1 VALVALT
8 DDFIMYDNNVKY
20 EMSSGGSVMTIW
32 VLGAMLALGF
42 LLIGAAKVLAL
53 PAMRQRAMHLGFSV
67 NAYRRIGLLELAGA
81 GGVLLGLAVPVIGVL
96 AAVGLLLLLGGALSA
111 HVLHRD
117 GLATAAPALIFGA
130 VDAAYLGA
138 TITLLH

>member
-1 VALVALT
+1 
-8 DDFIMYDNNVKY
+8 
-20 EMSSGGSVMTIW
+20 MTIW

-53 PAMRQRAMHLGFSV
+53 PVMRQRAMHLGFSV
-67 NAYRRIGLLELAGA
+67 KAYRGIGLLELAGA
-81 GGVLLGLAVPVIGVL
+81 AGLIVGLAVPVIGL
-96 AAVGLLLLLGGALSA
+96 MAAAGFLLLLGGALA
-111 HVLHRD
+111 THVLHRD
-117 GLATAAPALIFGA
+117 ALSTAAPALLFGA